1 MTEPIIKITPHNPN
15 IFSVPAVRLPRIGP
29 EEREQRRREQEAE
42 DDAPLPAGE
51 RRRPGQEPAPRPRAP
66 RPQRREIGP
75 GHVDVTA

>member
-42 DDAPLPAGE
+42 EDAPLPAGE
-51 RRRPGQEPAPRPRAP
+51 RRRP
-66 RPQRREIGP
+66 RPQRPEPGP